1 LDCRIN
7 GPEQAELTL
16 VLAHGAGAGMDTPFM
31 EAFATGLGQKGWQV
45 VRFEFA
51 YMAARRSGGS
61 KRPPPGQVTLLTEWQ
76 AALVTIQ
83 EKLKPRALVIGGKS
97 LGGRMASLIAD
108 NAAVA
113 GLLCLGYPF
122 HPPGRPERLRTAR
135 LKDLAT
141 TTLIL
146 QGSRDPFGTREEVA
160 AYALS
165 PAIRLHW
172 VEDGDHNLTP
182 RKRSGRSRSEAWA
195 EGIDAIDGF
204 LEDIEQRWRL
214 EAARAVSK

>member
-1 LDCRIN
+1 LDCCIN
-7 GPEQAELTL
+7 GPEQAALTL

-51 YMAARRSGGS
+51 YMAARRSGGA
-61 KRPPPGQVTLLTEWQ
+61 KRPPPGQATLLTEWQ
-76 AALVTIQ
+76 AAIVTTQ
-83 EKLKPRALVIGGKS
+83 ERLRPRALVIGGKS

-108 NAAVA
+108 NTAVA

-122 HPPGRPERLRTAR
+122 HPPGRPERLRTAH

-141 TTLIL
+141 ATLIL
-146 QGSRDPFGTREEVA
+146 QGSRDPLGSRKEVA

-165 PAIRLHW
+165 SAIRLHW

-182 RKRSGRSRSEAWA
+182 RKRSGRSRSETWA
-195 EGIDAIDGF
+195 EGIDAIDRF
-204 LEDIEQRWRL
+204 LEDLGQNW
-214 EAARAVSK
+214 SKI

>member
-1 LDCRIN
+1 LDCCIN
-7 GPEQAELTL
+7 GPEQAALTL

-45 VRFEFA
+45 VLFDFS
-51 YMAARRSGGS
+51 YMAARRSVGA
-61 KRPPPGQVTLLTEWQ
+61 KRPPPGQATLLTEWQ
-76 AALVTIQ
+76 AAIVTTQ
-83 EKLKPRALVIGGKS
+83 ERLRPRALVIGGKS

-108 NAAVA
+108 NTAVA

-122 HPPGRPERLRTAR
+122 HPPGRPERLRTAH

-141 TTLIL
+141 ATLIL
-146 QGSRDPFGTREEVA
+146 QGSRDPLGSRKEVA

-165 PAIRLHW
+165 SAIRLHW

-195 EGIDAIDGF
+195 EGIDAIDRF
-204 LEDIEQRWRL
+204 FEDLGQNWN
-214 EAARAVSK
+214 KK

>member
-1 LDCRIN
+1 
-7 GPEQAELTL
+7 
-16 VLAHGAGAGMDTPFM
+16 MDD
-31 EAFATGLGQKGWQV
+31 
-45 VRFEFA
+45 RN
-51 YMAARRSGGS
+51 GGS

-97 LGGRMASLIAD
+97 LGGRMASLIAG
-108 NAAVA
+108 NTAVA

-204 LEDIEQRWRL
+204 LEDTGQSW
-214 EAARAVSK
+214 SKN